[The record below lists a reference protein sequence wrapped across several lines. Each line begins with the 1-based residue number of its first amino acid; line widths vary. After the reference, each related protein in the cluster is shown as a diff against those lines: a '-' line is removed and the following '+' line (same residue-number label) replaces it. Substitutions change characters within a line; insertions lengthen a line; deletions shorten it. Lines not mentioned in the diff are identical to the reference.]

1 MSTHYTNT
9 EKGIMINI
17 PLPNHVIDND
27 GVRVLQKAG
36 QFHGNLREPHAR
48 TAEDL
53 NRFGKQK
60 RSNFDMMKVKFS
72 FYFASPQASKHKKT
86 QHMRHI

>member
-1 MSTHYTNT
+1 MNNKWNPDNIGSSGRTQTHTERGIVIYT
-9 EKGIMINI
+9 

-27 GVRVLQKAG
+27 GVRVLQQAR

-53 NRFGKQK
+53 NREQ
-60 RSNFDMMKVKFS
+60 SE
-72 FYFASPQASKHKKT
+72 H
-86 QHMRHI
+86 